1 MGSKYYISVSDL
13 SEYLEGLIKK
23 DPFLNE
29 VDIEGEISGLQIK
42 SQVFFNLKDDKSI
55 IRCVIFDDCLKVLM
69 INYKNGESV
78 KLSGVLNVYK
88 AAGNYQIIVKEIEK
102 SGIGNIYKKVFE
114 LKEKLLKE
122 GLFSTFKKPIPEII
136 KNAGVIVG
144 KNSAAEADII
154 KTVKRRFPAVNLVI
168 RNVTVQGDNCPR
180 EVEEALKDLDF
191 DDAIDVIIISRG
203 GGSFEDLNGFNDE
216 KLLRTAFLIKK
227 PIITAIG
234 HEIDETL
241 IDLIADLRVSTPTAA
256 GEAITPNVYNLI
268 KETEKEFE
276 ILQLKITQTIRRE
289 MDDLN
294 IKIKALESYNPLKF
308 YIKEKTYINRSFFN
322 INNKIKNLFQKEL
335 LEITKTKKNIKFTLN
350 DNFNKIRIEH
360 LKENKLIEGFI
371 KDFYYKI
378 NIILN
383 KEFDFLERK
392 NNVLNA
398 LNPKNILNKGYSI
411 VLKDGG
417 DKLNSIEHL
426 KINDKLKI
434 LFKDGTLDVFIA
446 GIRSEVND

>member
-268 KETEKEFE
+268 KETEKEPAG
-276 ILQLKITQTIRRE
+276 
-289 MDDLN
+289 D
-294 IKIKALESYNPLKF
+294 
-308 YIKEKTYINRSFFN
+308 
-322 INNKIKNLFQKEL
+322 
-335 LEITKTKKNIKFTLN
+335 
-350 DNFNKIRIEH
+350 
-360 LKENKLIEGFI
+360 
-371 KDFYYKI
+371 
-378 NIILN
+378 
-383 KEFDFLERK
+383 RK
-392 NNVLNA
+392 SV
-398 LNPKNILNKGYSI
+398 
-411 VLKDGG
+411 V
-417 DKLNSIEHL
+417 
-426 KINDKLKI
+426 
-434 LFKDGTLDVFIA
+434 
-446 GIRSEVND
+446 